1 MMEEA
6 KKMMES
12 SEFKSQMKTLEKSK
26 EFKEAV
32 KKTGDMMKDPSTA
45 ARMEAQMEH
54 MLKRG
59 QDTLKQNAAASMTE
73 ALDAMNDP
81 GLMADAT
88 KMMKDPEF
96 QKNMQKMAQDPAFK
110 NYVTAVSNYQN
121 VVIDW
126 EDEVQKR
133 ITYTWAKPFAFFRSY
148 KSDARN
154 DGWSWT
160 ETQNWANGSIF

>member
-1 MMEEA
+1 
-6 KKMMES
+6 
-12 SEFKSQMKTLEKSK
+12 
-26 EFKEAV
+26 
-32 KKTGDMMKDPSTA
+32 
-45 ARMEAQMEH
+45 MEH

-133 ITYTWAKPFAFFRSY
+133 ITYT
-148 KSDARN
+148 
-154 DGWSWT
+154 
-160 ETQNWANGSIF
+160 